1 MRDKGTNEVRALLTD
16 VTISVIRQV
25 IADDPDFGVLFV
37 LMLVVVFL
45 CFLIAIRT
53 LWAAL

>member
-1 MRDKGTNEVRALLTD
+1 MDINDLMGILRDLF
-16 VTISVIRQV
+16 
-25 IADDPDFGVLFV
+25 FGVLFV

-53 LWAAL
+53 LWAPL

>member
-1 MRDKGTNEVRALLTD
+1 MDINDLMGILRDMF
-16 VTISVIRQV
+16 
-25 IADDPDFGVLFV
+25 FGVLFV

>member
-1 MRDKGTNEVRALLTD
+1 MDINDLMGILRDLF
-16 VTISVIRQV
+16 
-25 IADDPDFGVLFV
+25 FGVLFV

-53 LWAAL
+53 LWATL

>member
-1 MRDKGTNEVRALLTD
+1 MDINDLMGILRDLF
-16 VTISVIRQV
+16 
-25 IADDPDFGVLFV
+25 FGVLFV

-53 LWAAL
+53 LWVAL

>member
-1 MRDKGTNEVRALLTD
+1 MDFNDLMDFLRGL
-16 VTISVIRQV
+16 I
-25 IADDPDFGVLFV
+25 FGVLFA

-53 LWAAL
+53 LWAVL